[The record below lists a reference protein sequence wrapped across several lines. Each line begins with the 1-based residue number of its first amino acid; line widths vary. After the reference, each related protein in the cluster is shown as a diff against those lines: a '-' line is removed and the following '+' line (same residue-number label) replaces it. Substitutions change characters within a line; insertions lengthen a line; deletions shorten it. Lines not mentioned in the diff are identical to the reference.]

1 MKLNRNSKNIKGF
14 TLVEVLVVMAIAVL
28 LLALVLGLHGRVKAK
43 QMESKLQVEMVA
55 IELALENYKSDPKNG
70 QYPVSKS
77 WAGTTYPLKQWGGSR
92 PVPPNRLYE
101 YLCNNNDKVRPFLP
115 DVKAELVGEDSDGDG
130 KPDILLSSAPAGDG
144 TLTKW
149 NYNSFDPKY
158 NKNTYDLW
166 VEIGDYGEDGK
177 PGTPDDVVRVIS
189 NWSN

>member
-1 MKLNRNSKNIKGF
+1 MKLNRKSKNIKGF
-14 TLVEVLVVMAIAVL
+14 TLVEIIVVMAIAVL

-55 IELALENYKSDPKNG
+55 IELALENYKAKNG
-70 QYPVSKS
+70 QYPTSDS
-77 WAGTTYPLKQWGGSR
+77 WAGASYPLKDWNGSKHSS
-92 PVPPNRLYE
+92 PNSLYKQ
-101 YLCNNNDKVRPFLP
+101 LCENDGTAFLP
-115 DVKAELVGEDSDGDG
+115 DIKSSQADGVK
-130 KPDILLSSAPAGDG
+130 LLSSAPAGNG
-144 TLTKW
+144 KLTEW

-177 PGTPDDVVRVIS
+177 PGTADDVVKVIS